1 MFGGLFSCTEVFPQE
16 SLSDLARGFT
26 PRVEVLR
33 PELVLLDL
41 AGLRR
46 NWPDP
51 HALAEALHST
61 AAARGL
67 ATSVALA
74 ASRGVA
80 LLVARGREGVTVVPW
95 GQETASLAPLP
106 LELLQLSDE
115 WQALLQRWG
124 VTTLGELAALPERGV
139 RERLGE
145 PGVRLLRL
153 ARGADDTP
161 LVATPAAES
170 FAFTLDLDW
179 PVDGLE
185 PLTFVLTR
193 VLETLCHGLKARSRW
208 ASALVLDLRLVNGA
222 QLRRRVAAAVPTAQ
236 VRTWRTLLLL
246 DLETHPP
253 VDAIQS
259 LTLSAEATP
268 GRPTQLSWLAPANP
282 APEKLTETLA
292 RLRAWTEAGRAGRA
306 TLLDKHRPGGFVL
319 GSFAPPSPSV
329 ARDAAPALRAALRAI
344 RPPQPAH
351 VTVREG
357 RPSFV
362 AASRAH
368 GAVLDCA
375 GPWRASGDW
384 WDVAWSRE
392 EWDVLLAG
400 GGLYRIFLDRLRE
413 GWFLDAELD

>member
-1 MFGGLFSCTEVFPQE
+1 MFGGLFSCTEVSSPE
-16 SLSDLARGFT
+16 TLPDLARGFT

-41 AGLRR
+41 MGLGRS
-46 NWPDP
+46 WPDP
-51 HALAEALHST
+51 QALAEALHST
-61 AAARGL
+61 AVARGL
-67 ATSVALA
+67 AINVALA

-80 LLVARGREGVTVVPW
+80 LLVACSREGVTIVPC
-95 GQETASLAPLP
+95 GQEAASLAPLP
-106 LELLQLSDE
+106 LALLQLSDE
-115 WQALLQRWG
+115 WQALFQRWG
-124 VTTLGELAALPERGV
+124 IETLGELAALPERGV
-139 RERLGE
+139 RERLGAS
-145 PGVRLLRL
+145 GLRLLRL
-153 ARGADDTP
+153 ARGADEAP
-161 LVATPAAES
+161 FVATPPVGS
-170 FAFTLDLDW
+170 FACTLDLDW

-193 VLETLCHGLKARSRW
+193 VLETLCQRLKAGALW
-208 ASALVLDLRLVNGA
+208 AAALVLDLRLVNGA
-222 QLRRRVAAAVPTAQ
+222 QHRRRVAAAVPTAQ

-253 VDAIQS
+253 ADAIQS

-282 APEKLTETLA
+282 APEKLSEMLA
-292 RLRAWTEAGRAGRA
+292 RLRAWTETGRAGRA
-306 TLLDKHRPGGFVL
+306 TLLDTHRPGAFVL
-319 GSFAPPSPSV
+319 GSFAPPSSST
-329 ARDAAPALRAALRAI
+329 ARDAAPAPRAALRAI

-351 VTVREG
+351 VTLREG

-400 GGLYRIFLDRLRE
+400 GGIYRIFLDRLRE
-413 GWFLDAELD
+413 GWFLEAELD